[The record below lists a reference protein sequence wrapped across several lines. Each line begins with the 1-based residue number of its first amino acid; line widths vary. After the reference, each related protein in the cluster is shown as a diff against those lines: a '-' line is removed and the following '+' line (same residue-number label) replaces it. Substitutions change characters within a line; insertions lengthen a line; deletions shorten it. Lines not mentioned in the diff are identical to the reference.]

1 MNEKLFE
8 TLVNETSMLRLYG
21 AAALARRTAHA
32 LSSRGLP
39 PFHVGF
45 STAVHAPV
53 KLTDTSVETLS
64 RHVTSAC
71 FDGAAV
77 CEEEWLVSTHITT
90 FEGVAGR
97 NEYVVLD
104 ESCDAGSV
112 LVRVKRTSSSVVP
125 SPSWD
130 TLQIGA
136 RAHAR
141 FGAKA
146 LKVNHAQDPNCR
158 VAIHEDR
165 VEIISLVAM
174 PEGVTLT
181 FNYNT
186 TEYSMAEPF
195 IDWVTGSLVG
205 GFKNAGPEEQQK
217 LISSGLVAA
226 HVLELSHASG
236 MVLNPSSP
244 PPEESGDPRSF
255 KRVGFKTLS
264 SPTP

>member
-1 MNEKLFE
+1 MRHC
-8 TLVNETSMLRLYG
+8 V
-21 AAALARRTAHA
+21 ALATRMAHARA
-32 LSSRGLP
+32 LSSLGRP

-53 KLTDTSVETLS
+53 KLTDTSVEALS
-64 RHVTSAC
+64 RHVAS
-71 FDGAAV
+71 V
-77 CEEEWLVSTHITT
+77 CDEEWLVSTHITT
-90 FEGVAGR
+90 IEGVAGR
-97 NEYVVLD
+97 NEYLVLD

-112 LVRVKRTSSSVVP
+112 LCRVQRTSSSVVP

-136 RAHAR
+136 TAHAR

-158 VAIHEDR
+158 VEIHEDR

-205 GFKNAGPEEQQK
+205 GFKNAGHEEQQK

-226 HVLELSHASG
+226 HVLELFHASG

-244 PPEESGDPRSF
+244 IPEENGDP
-255 KRVGFKTLS
+255 
-264 SPTP
+264 PA

>member
-1 MNEKLFE
+1 MNIGISVINCPGFMRQC
-8 TLVNETSMLRLYG
+8 V
-21 AAALARRTAHA
+21 ALARRTAHA
-32 LSSRGLP
+32 LSSLGRP

-53 KLTDTSVETLS
+53 KLTDTSVEALS
-64 RHVTSAC
+64 RHVASAC

-77 CEEEWLVSTHITT
+77 CDEEWLVSTHITT
-90 FEGVAGR
+90 IEGVAGR
-97 NEYVVLD
+97 NEYLVLD

-112 LVRVKRTSSSVVP
+112 LCRVQRTSSSVVP

-136 RAHAR
+136 TAHAR

-158 VAIHEDR
+158 VEIHEDR

-174 PEGVTLT
+174 PDGVTLT

-205 GFKNAGPEEQQK
+205 GFKNAGHEEQQK
-217 LISSGLVAA
+217 LISSGLLAA
-226 HVLELSHASG
+226 HVLELFHASG

-244 PPEESGDPRSF
+244 IPEENGDP
-255 KRVGFKTLS
+255 
-264 SPTP
+264 PA

>member
-1 MNEKLFE
+1 MLHRLDEDNLESSLHVVIDHSLQSFE
-8 TLVNETSMLRLYG
+8 DDGCS
-21 AAALARRTAHA
+21 
-32 LSSRGLP
+32 
-39 PFHVGF
+39 
-45 STAVHAPV
+45 
-53 KLTDTSVETLS
+53 LTTEMSHQRE
-64 RHVTSAC
+64 AYNQN
-71 FDGAAV
+71 V
-77 CEEEWLVSTHITT
+77 CDEEWIVSTHITT
-90 FEGVAGR
+90 IEGVAGR
-97 NEYVVLD
+97 NEYLVLD
-104 ESCDAGSV
+104 EPCDAGSV
-112 LVRVKRTSSSVVP
+112 LCRVQRTSSSVVP

-136 RAHAR
+136 TAHAR

-158 VAIHEDR
+158 VEIHEDR

-205 GFKNAGPEEQQK
+205 GFKNAGHEEQQK

-226 HVLELSHASG
+226 HVLELFHASG

-244 PPEESGDPRSF
+244 LPEENGDP
-255 KRVGFKTLS
+255 
-264 SPTP
+264 PAY

>member
-1 MNEKLFE
+1 MNFGIG
-8 TLVNETSMLRLYG
+8 SGFMRLCR
-21 AAALARRTAHA
+21 ALARRTAVHA
-32 LSSRGLP
+32 LSSLGRP

-53 KLTDTSVETLS
+53 KLTDTSVEALS
-64 RHVTSAC
+64 RHVASAC
-71 FDGAAV
+71 FNGAAV
-77 CEEEWLVSTHITT
+77 CDEEWIVSTHITT
-90 FEGVAGR
+90 IEGVAGR
-97 NEYVVLD
+97 NEYLVLD
-104 ESCDAGSV
+104 EPCDAGSV
-112 LVRVKRTSSSVVP
+112 LCRVQRTSSSVVP

-136 RAHAR
+136 TAHAR

-158 VAIHEDR
+158 VEIHEDR

-205 GFKNAGPEEQQK
+205 GFKNAGHEEQQK

-226 HVLELSHASG
+226 HVLELFHASG
-236 MVLNPSSP
+236 LVLNPSSP
-244 PPEESGDPRSF
+244 LPEENGDP
-255 KRVGFKTLS
+255 
-264 SPTP
+264 PAY

>member
-1 MNEKLFE
+1 
-8 TLVNETSMLRLYG
+8 VNETSMLRLYG

-32 LSSRGLP
+32 LSSRGRP
-39 PFHVGF
+39 PFQVGF

-64 RHVTSAC
+64 RHVASAC
-71 FDGAAV
+71 FDAAV

-97 NEYVVLD
+97 NEYLVLD

-217 LISSGLVAA
+217 LISSGVVAA

-236 MVLNPSSP
+236 MVLNPKAP
-244 PPEESGDPRSF
+244 PALPDPVVLRREES
-255 KRVGFKTLS
+255 
-264 SPTP
+264 

>member
-1 MNEKLFE
+1 MNFGIKVINCPGFMRHCVALA
-8 TLVNETSMLRLYG
+8 TRMAHAD
-21 AAALARRTAHA
+21 AAARA
-32 LSSRGLP
+32 LSSLGRP

-53 KLTDTSVETLS
+53 KLTDTSVEALS
-64 RHVTSAC
+64 RHVASAC
-71 FDGAAV
+71 FNGAAV
-77 CEEEWLVSTHITT
+77 CDEEWIVSTHITT
-90 FEGVAGR
+90 IEGVAGR
-97 NEYVVLD
+97 NEYLVLD
-104 ESCDAGSV
+104 EPCDAGSV
-112 LVRVKRTSSSVVP
+112 LCRVQRTSSSVVP

-136 RAHAR
+136 TAHAR

-158 VAIHEDR
+158 VEIHEDR

-205 GFKNAGPEEQQK
+205 GFKNAGHEEQQK

-226 HVLELSHASG
+226 HVLELFHANG

-244 PPEESGDPRSF
+244 IPEENGDP
-255 KRVGFKTLS
+255 
-264 SPTP
+264 PA